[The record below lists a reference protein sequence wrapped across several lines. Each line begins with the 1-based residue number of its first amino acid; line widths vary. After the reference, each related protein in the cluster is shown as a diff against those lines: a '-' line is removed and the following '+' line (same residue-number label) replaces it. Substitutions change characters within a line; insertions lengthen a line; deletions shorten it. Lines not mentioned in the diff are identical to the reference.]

1 MFEKISEMI
10 AAQLG
15 IDAGEITMQ
24 SRLTE
29 DLKADSIDIVAMI
42 MDCES
47 EFGIEIGDDAL
58 ESLKTVG
65 DIVNYIEGHRA

>member
-1 MFEKISEMI
+1 MFEKISSMI

-15 IDAGEITMQ
+15 VDANEVKMET
-24 SRLTE
+24 RLTE

-47 EFGIEIGDDAL
+47 EFDIQIDDEAL
-58 ESLKTVG
+58 ETLKTVG
-65 DIVNYIEGHRA
+65 DIVKYIEAHQA

>member
-1 MFEKISEMI
+1 MYEKIAEMI

-15 IDAGEITMQ
+15 IDVGEVTMQ

-65 DIVNYIEGHRA
+65 DIVRYIEEKQA

>member
-1 MFEKISEMI
+1 MYEKIAAMI

-15 IDAGEITMQ
+15 IDASEVTMQ

-29 DLKADSIDIVAMI
+29 DLKADSIDVVAMI

-47 EFGIEIGDDAL
+47 EFGIEISDEAL
-58 ESLKTVG
+58 ETLKTVG
-65 DIVNYIEGHRA
+65 DIVRYIEANRA